1 MSKDKVR
8 QILNSNVPIYT
19 MVMAVQEYFKDEA
32 VRHKA
37 LNYIID
43 KALEKQN
50 FNTTDLLVWFIEYNK
65 DLVANTKAC
74 QTPYQVQMLLK
85 TIWVAS
91 NYQVQ
96 VIQMMQRKQKFLV
109 PEEVEMVI
117 DVLNNKKQV
126 KEEPKV
132 EATQVKQDVQNKP
145 VETPEVKP
153 SVTTGPDTEELTPGQ
168 LRALKMREAK
178 KAKQKQRKIQEIR
191 DKYPDLDLT
200 DQQIEDMI
208 AQAEALAKYAVK
220 IPPKKE

>member
-8 QILNSNVPIYT
+8 QTLNSNVPIYT

-153 SVTTGPDTEELTPGQ
+153 SVTTGPGAEELTPGQ